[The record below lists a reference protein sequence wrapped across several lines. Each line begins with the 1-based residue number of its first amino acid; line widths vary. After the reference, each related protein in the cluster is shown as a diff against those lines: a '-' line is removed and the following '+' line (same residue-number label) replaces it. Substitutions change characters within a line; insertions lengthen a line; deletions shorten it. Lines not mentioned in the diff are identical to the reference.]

1 MTDDVADAGT
11 ALVLDVFRLNGL
23 LLAVGD
29 QLAAAEGLTSARW
42 QVLGAL
48 ALAGEPLSVP
58 RIARRMGLTR
68 QSVQASVN
76 RLVDDGMLVAE
87 ANAEHARSPLFD
99 LTDRGAAAY
108 GRLTGAQRE
117 WIGDLTTE
125 LPAADL
131 LSASRVLGVLSGR
144 IASGDATQEKAHD
157 PKRKDTP

>member
-1 MTDDVADAGT
+1 MDDGAAEAGT

-23 LLAVGD
+23 LLTAGD
-29 QLAAAEGLTSARW
+29 HLAAAEGLTSARW

-76 RLVDDGMLVAE
+76 RLVDDGMLVAGP
-87 ANAEHARSPLFD
+87 NADHARSPLFD

-108 GRLTGAQRE
+108 GRLAGAQRD
-117 WIGDLTTE
+117 WISGLTADLT
-125 LPAADL
+125 AADL
-131 LSASRVLGVLSGR
+131 LSASRVLGALSGLL
-144 IASGDATQEKAHD
+144 ASRTASQEKAHRSD
-157 PKRKDTP
+157 

>member
-1 MTDDVADAGT
+1 MVDAADAGT

-23 LLAVGD
+23 ILAAGD
-29 QLAAAEGLTSARW
+29 QLAAPEGLTSARW

-48 ALAGEPLSVP
+48 ALAHEPLSVP

-87 ANAEHARSPLFD
+87 PNADHARSPLFD

-108 GRLTGAQRE
+108 ERLAGAQRA
-117 WIGDLTTE
+117 WVGDLTAE
-125 LPAADL
+125 LRAADL
-131 LSASRVLGVLSGR
+131 LSASRVLSALYGR
-144 IASGDATQEKAHD
+144 LMSRTATQEKAHN
-157 PKRKDTP
+157 PTGRTTA